1 MEDYSIKVSQ
11 LVPENL
17 RNTEVFSNIIDI
29 FSSLVSDSYG
39 TSREIKQTF
48 DDLHYYNSDYT
59 KLSYAVKIQKI
70 KDLGFSYL
78 LDVFQLSDLELSNL
92 LTFFTV
98 IKAFKCRTEGFKIIL
113 DTFRVPYEYH
123 TWDEVVP
130 HEEMFTATLKLN
142 LTPDSGNLTELAKKL
157 TVLARSYTAPY
168 TYVMIE
174 VTEEIGYQNNYFSAG
189 FNHDLIYEPF
199 EIGDYITASS
209 GFSMTIDTR
218 LAYDEVD
225 HSENV
230 RFYYPIATAGT
241 YSNPVRIDW
250 GDGTKEIIR
259 GGAYPYHDYDKPG
272 VYEVILSLTDP
283 DHVTPRIVV
292 PSITSASAGYE
303 FPVEAMSTCKK
314 ITSLNT
320 PIDKYG
326 ETTLE
331 YAFTELTNLTYI
343 TPSLLAHCGNVTTIS
358 HAFEQLPKIPAGFL
372 DGLVSLTNANYA
384 FYKFG
389 GEKVPY
395 GLFKRCLSL
404 YSLTYAFAESPN
416 LVEIESEFF
425 SFEGRSY
432 SVSAS
437 YLDYC
442 FANCPKL
449 SKLPEH
455 FIYIYV
461 VRGVIVD
468 GSYSNWCTVGNIR
481 LVNTFEGCKSLRELP
496 KHLVYIDSAYSYHNQ
511 HVAMYETFKD
521 CGIVTIT
528 QPIMYLKSHV
538 YPYQM
543 TGTFVGC
550 HDLTTITSTLVE
562 GQTYPETTS
571 HWCSIWQD
579 TFRGCKSLEN
589 VTHRLDIA
597 CQIDSLF
604 DGTFADCTSLKRA
617 VALGNRATYISTY
630 SNSSVESID
639 SEFFTGLSY
648 ASTFADC
655 TNLVTIEKREIGF
668 TLGSSNSTSYTS
680 YFRDTLYRA
689 EVSHL
694 FSSRYSAT
702 EVFKN
707 CISLKDAGNI
717 VLFKGD
723 GVFEGCTSLEKFNNF
738 SSSNFLEIPNCFKG
752 CTALKQIGTYNNST
766 FDVSGDFTGTFEGCT
781 SLEDLGEIISKFY
794 ITDRGIEVKLD
805 RTFKDCTSLTMEFP
819 KWWEAITPENSNT
832 NYTSHVDTFEGCV
845 NLANYNEI
853 PDDWK

>member
-1 MEDYSIKVSQ
+1 MEDYIVKVAE

-29 FSSLVSDSYG
+29 FTSLVSDDYS
-39 TSREIKQTF
+39 TSREIKQSF
-48 DDLHYYNSDYT
+48 DDLHYFNSDYT

-78 LDVFQLSDLELSNL
+78 LDVFELSDLELANL

-98 IKAFKCRTEGFKIIL
+98 IKAFKCRTEGFRLIL
-113 DTFRVPYEYH
+113 DVFKVPYEYH
-123 TWDEVVP
+123 TWDEVEP

-142 LTPDSGNLTELAKKL
+142 LTPDSGNLAELAKKL
-157 TVLARSYTAPY
+157 MVLARSYTAPY

-174 VTEEIGYQNNYFSAG
+174 VTEEIGYQNTYFSAG
-189 FNHDLIYEPF
+189 FMHDLIYEPF

-209 GFSMTIDTR
+209 GFAMTIDTR
-218 LAYDEVD
+218 LAYDEID
-225 HSENV
+225 HSQNV

-241 YSNPVRIDW
+241 YNNPVRIDW
-250 GDGTKEIIR
+250 GDGNRETIR
-259 GGAYPYHDYDKPG
+259 GGAYPYHDYAEPG
-272 VYEVILSLTDP
+272 EYTVILSLTDI

-331 YAFTELTNLTYI
+331 YAFTELTNLTYV
-343 TPSLLAHCGNVTTIS
+343 TPSLLVHCGNVTTIA
-358 HAFEQLPKIPAGFL
+358 HAFEQIPKIPAGFL
-372 DGLVSLTNANYA
+372 DGLASLRFADYA

-395 GLFKRCLSL
+395 GLFKRCLGVF
-404 YSLTYAFAESPN
+404 SLTYAFAESPN

-461 VRGVIVD
+461 VRGSVSAD
-468 GSYSNWCTVGNIR
+468 GIDSNWCTAGNIR

-496 KHLVYIDSAYSYHNQ
+496 KHLVYIDTAYVYYNQ

-521 CGIVTIT
+521 CGITSLT
-528 QPIMYLKSHV
+528 QPLMYIKSPV

-550 HDLTTITSTLVE
+550 HDLATITSTLVE
-562 GQTYPETTS
+562 GNVYPDNNN

-579 TFRGCKSLEN
+579 TFRGCRSLK
-589 VTHRLDIA
+589 TIGQKLDTA
-597 CQIDSLF
+597 CGTYTLF
-604 DGTFADCTSLKRA
+604 DGTFADCTSLKSA
-617 VALGNRATYISTY
+617 IALGSNAGYVSTY

-639 SEFFTGLSY
+639 SKIFTGVGY
-648 ASTFADC
+648 VDTFANC
-655 TNLVTIEKREIGF
+655 TKLITIGKEIRAS
-668 TLGSSNSTSYTS
+668 LGYINSSVAYST
-680 YFRDTLYRA
+680 YFRNTLYR
-689 EVSHL
+689 EVNQL
-694 FSSRYSAT
+694 FSSYYFAT
-702 EVFKN
+702 RVFKN
-707 CISLKDAGNI
+707 CTFLKDAGDI
-717 VLFKGD
+717 ILYKGD
-723 GVFEGCTSLEKFNNF
+723 SVFEGCTSLEKFTNF
-738 SSSNFLEIPNCFKG
+738 SNSNFIEVPNCFKG
-752 CTALKQIGTYNNST
+752 CTALKQVGIYKGDSFY
-766 FDVSGDFTGTFEGCT
+766 VSGDFTGTFEGCT
-781 SLEDLGEIISKFY
+781 SLDDLGEIISKFY
-794 ITDRGIEVKLD
+794 IPDRMVEVKLD

-832 NYTSHVDTFEGCV
+832 KYTSHVDTFEGCV